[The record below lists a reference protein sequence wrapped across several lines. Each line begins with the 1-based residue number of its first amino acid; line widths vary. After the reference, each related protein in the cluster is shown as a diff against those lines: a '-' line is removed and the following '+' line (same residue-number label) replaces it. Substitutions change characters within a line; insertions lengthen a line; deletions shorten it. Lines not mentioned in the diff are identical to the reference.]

1 MVEMKGRE
9 DYGGVVEDLVVVLVT
24 FLLWLNTEK
33 SLLSCVAELRLG
45 LVRSDIT
52 VVTRDRRTVL
62 DNILTIT
69 VRPLTGNI

>member
-1 MVEMKGRE
+1 MELTYPRVEMMFCAA
-9 DYGGVVEDLVVVLVT
+9 V
-24 FLLWLNTEK
+24 W
-33 SLLSCVAELRLG
+33 S
-45 LVRSDIT
+45 LVRSEMT